1 MDAPIAI
8 GLLAWSATPA
18 HHAHH
23 RLHPGAGADR
33 QSAAAAGA
41 GVRLAACAR
50 LGPLT
55 DKLPHATV
63 IWLVESYLGP
73 VGVDDILVIVRTRLP
88 AIGEIDYVMIVGE
101 LQLLQLSAKLVRL
114 GKEEIDRA
122 LVTL

>member
-1 MDAPIAI
+1 M
-8 GLLAWSATPA
+8 
-18 HHAHH
+18 
-23 RLHPGAGADR
+23 
-33 QSAAAAGA
+33 
-41 GVRLAACAR
+41 
-50 LGPLT
+50 
-55 DKLPHATV
+55 